1 MRNNYG
7 DEENCYICETKHSPR
22 GGVSREQARAQ
33 DVKDIKMKFK
43 EITFLLD
50 VNMVVSDI
58 RIILRM
64 SPRTQNN
71 KKRWEMEKKIHKSIR
86 EE

>member
-1 MRNNYG
+1 MMRK
-7 DEENCYICETKHSPR
+7 TVTSVKQKHSPR
-22 GGVSREQARAQ
+22 GGVIREQARAQ

-71 KKRWEMEKKIHKSIR
+71 KKKMGNGKENT
-86 EE
+86 